1 MIINYYYDCFIAF
14 TSKQMMIKR
23 TFLRISKEKQNEK
36 LKIIITYDADTLF
49 EGSNYEKIRNE
60 TF

>member
-14 TSKQMMIKR
+14 TSKQMMIK
-23 TFLRISKEKQNEK
+23 ISLLWISNGKQNEK
-36 LKIIITYDADTLF
+36 LKIIITYDADELF
-49 EGSNYEKIRNE
+49 EGSNYEKIKNE